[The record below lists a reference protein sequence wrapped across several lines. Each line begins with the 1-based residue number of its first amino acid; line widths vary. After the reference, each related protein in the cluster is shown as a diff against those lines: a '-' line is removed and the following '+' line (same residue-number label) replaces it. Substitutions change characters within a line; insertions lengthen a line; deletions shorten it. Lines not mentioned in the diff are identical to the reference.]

1 MSYNVK
7 LVFSGDNRIEV
18 YKYQR
23 VIADKP
29 TSNSQGRAKEATK
42 EHKEIN
48 RATTLNRAR
57 NNIIRLVE
65 TNNNVWK
72 SFITLTYAENMQD
85 IQRVKD
91 HWKYT
96 LKKLHKDYKELYWLY
111 VIEVQQRGAYHLH
124 LLTSIFVENTHSFN
138 DDFNRKYWNR
148 GFTKCIPITEL
159 NGVSKYLAVYLTK
172 EGCNTH
178 GTRIYSYSRNLAK
191 PIEAK
196 FLTHDS
202 YIDILQQYSEYQI
215 QYSNQY
221 EIVYQDVYSEVYYF
235 DLLRRDSNEV

>member
-1 MSYNVK
+1 MAYNVK
-7 LVFSGDNRIEV
+7 LVFSGDNRIEI

-23 VIADKP
+23 AIADKAASTP
-29 TSNSQGRAKEATK
+29 QGRAKEATE
-42 EHKEIN
+42 EHKEVN

-57 NNIIRLVE
+57 NSIIRLVE
-65 TNNNVWK
+65 TNSNVWK
-72 SFITLTYAENMQD
+72 SFITLTYSENMQD
-85 IQRVKD
+85 IQKVKE

-124 LLTSIFVENTHSFN
+124 LLTSIPVENTHSFN
-138 DDFNRKYWNR
+138 DAFNSKYWNR
-148 GFTKCIPITEL
+148 GFTKCIPVSEL
-159 NGVSKYLAVYLTK
+159 SGISKYIAVYLTK

-178 GTRIYSYSRNLAK
+178 GTRIYSYSRNLLK

-202 YIDILQQYSEYQI
+202 YKDILQQYSDYQI